1 LERIDLLALWFLLLF
16 GGFVPYVT
24 IKSSRAVRAGAPIPP
39 RTTIY
44 RNVLIMQAVF
54 LAAALAGAGAGRID
68 VLAAGD
74 IRPVTIVAAVAML
87 ALAFIASRLIWKSTP
102 DAQRR
107 RLLISRPH
115 GYGEF
120 RWWIPVALAAGTVEE
135 IVYRGVLPTL
145 LMHPITRWLG
155 SGAADGTVAL
165 GGPINSAWCLAAGIS
180 TVAFVLGHFGQGVP
194 RAVFLAVFSVV
205 CHLLVRTS
213 GSLFLAMAFH
223 VVYDVFAG
231 ISSIRAARELEPA
244 TGG

>member
-74 IRPVTIVAAVAML
+74 IR
-87 ALAFIASRLIWKSTP
+87 
-102 DAQRR
+102 QRR